1 MDVAYRAGELG
12 FTPQKPQVRA
22 AKRDEA
28 AIAAWKAKRLPGL
41 KKWAQM
47 HGFSL
52 AYEDESGISEKPV
65 VRKTWSMKGQTPV
78 IESGG
83 SWKSLTMAGV
93 LLFTPRGRNPRILFR
108 LQPGSMDKKD
118 FIDLLRNIK
127 RELKG
132 KKLLLIWDGLPAH
145 RAKEVT
151 AYIKTQRSWL
161 RVERY
166 PAYAPELSPV
176 EFIWSPMKAKD

>member
-1 MDVAYRAGELG
+1 
-12 FTPQKPQVRA
+12 
-22 AKRDEA
+22 
-28 AIAAWKAKRLPGL
+28 
-41 KKWAQM
+41 M

-65 VRKTWSMKGQTPV
+65 IRRTWSMKGQTPV

-93 LLFTPRGRNPRILFR
+93 LLFSPRGRNTRILFR
-108 LQPGSMDKKD
+108 LQPGSMGKSD
-118 FIDLLRNIK
+118 FVDMLRDIK
-127 RELKG
+127 HELKG

-151 AYIKTQRSWL
+151 EYIKAQRSWL

-176 EFIWSPMKAKD
+176 EFIWSPMKTKDLAHVPPKGLAHLKRIIRRSFRRIRCDKPLLTHCLQKAGVLS